1 MDNKT
6 KRELFQEI
14 EQALGTVKFGSV
26 EIYVSDDRVTQ
37 ITVRKI
43 TKTSIDINEPQEIS
57 QTRNGEFSR
66 RSNQWSARR
75 TPAFLS

>member
-14 EQALGTVKFGSV
+14 EEALGTVKFGSV

-43 TKTSIDINEPQEIS
+43 TKTSIDINEPQALS
-57 QTRNGEFSR
+57 QTRKGPKAWTIKANF
-66 RSNQWSARR
+66 RR
-75 TPAFLS
+75 TQ

>member
-14 EQALGTVKFGSV
+14 EEALGTVKFGSV

-43 TKTSIDINEPQEIS
+43 TKTSIDINEPEALS
-57 QTRNGEFSR
+57 QTRRQPKVFTIKANF
-66 RSNQWSARR
+66 RR
-75 TPAFLS
+75 TE

>member
-57 QTRNGEFSR
+57 QTGRQPKTFTIRARLQRLGE
-66 RSNQWSARR
+66 Q
-75 TPAFLS
+75 